1 VSFQYRHKKKNPNSN
16 DARLSI
22 IKYSAGVFLFL
33 IVLKLFLLQVV
44 NYDLYAKAAENRHNL
59 FLDLLPKRGQIYF
72 KDLKKQD
79 YSAPAALNRDVYT
92 VVADP
97 KIITEN
103 FKDKNFLIETLSKK
117 LEISAKEIEEK
128 ISKEKSRYEII
139 KKKVSDEVVEQ
150 LKLENLKG
158 IVFERVPARYY
169 PEKNLASQEL
179 GYLGY
184 DDSGIP
190 KGFYGLEGYLNNLLS
205 GEAGFLS
212 TERDARGGWL
222 TLLPRTEKSAVDGA
236 NLYLTIDRT
245 IEYVACAALKDG
257 IEKYQ
262 AKGGTVIIM
271 NPQNG
276 ALLAMCN
283 EPDFDP
289 NDYGSAE
296 DLRLFNN
303 DAIFTPYEPGSVFKV
318 ITMAAALDLG
328 KVTPNTTFVDTGA
341 LQFGPHIIRNAA
353 SKVYGE
359 QTMTG
364 VLKESINTGAVFAA
378 QKVGL
383 ENFKKYV
390 KDFGFG
396 VLTGIEMDKETPGS
410 IASLSDKS
418 DIYLATASFGQ
429 GITATPLQLVS
440 SYAAIA
446 NKGRLYKPYIV
457 EETRYADGHLDK
469 TSPRL
474 IRQVISERAA
484 RLLSGMMTIVVKEG
498 HGRAANVPGYYIAG
512 KTGTAQIP
520 GPGGKYIE
528 GSTNQ
533 TFIGFGPVDNP
544 QFVMLVKY
552 VEPNVLYAE
561 SSAVPTFGEIAK
573 FLVQYLEIPPSK

>member
-1 VSFQYRHKKKNPNSN
+1 MSFQYRHKKKNPNSN